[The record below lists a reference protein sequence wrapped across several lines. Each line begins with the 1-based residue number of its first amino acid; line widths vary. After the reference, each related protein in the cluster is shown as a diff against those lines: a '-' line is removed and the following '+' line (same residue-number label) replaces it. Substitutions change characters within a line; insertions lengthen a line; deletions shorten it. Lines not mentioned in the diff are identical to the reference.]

1 MSDQNWINERYVKT
15 YEEAASLKKSLQL
28 SEKAATMQFKIK
40 RCGEQKNKYVVKS
53 RVDPSLAN
61 VVKEVEQQ
69 VAATKD
75 KTSKKKPT
83 KK

>member
-1 MSDQNWINERYVKT
+1 MSDQNWTNERYVKT

-40 RCGEQKNKYVVKS
+40 RCGEEKNQYVVKS
-53 RVDPSLAN
+53 RVDPSLVNA
-61 VVKEVEQQ
+61 VKEVEQQ

-75 KTSKKKPT
+75 KTSKKKLT